1 MSDKQP
7 VRTRVASVLE
17 DPSAQAVAR
26 VYADAF
32 LQAAGD
38 KAVELLEEF
47 TSLQDD
53 VLSRNPQFAELL
65 LGHRLGRDEK
75 VQLIDRVIAGQA
87 SPLFTNFLRVLAK
100 HDRLDLL
107 PSILQEV
114 HVKHEMAGGKRRV
127 TVTSAVPLSDDA
139 RQRIQERL
147 GAALSFEPILIP
159 KVDPKVLGGLVIQVG
174 DTVYDTSL
182 RARLNQLRSRLR
194 QRSLYEIQSGRDR
207 FGH

>member
-1 MSDKQP
+1 MSDKPQL
-7 VRTRVASVLE
+7 RTRVASVLE

-26 VYADAF
+26 LYADAF
-32 LQAAGD
+32 LQAAGG
-38 KAVELLEEF
+38 APGELLEEF

-65 LGHRLGRDEK
+65 MGGRLGRDDKLE
-75 VQLIDRVIAGQA
+75 LINRVIAPQA
-87 SPLFTNFLRVLAK
+87 SPLFTNFLRVLAR
-100 HDRLDLL
+100 HERLDLL
-107 PSILQEV
+107 PSILHEA
-114 HVKHEMAGGKRRV
+114 HIKHEQAGGKRRV
-127 TVTSAVPLSDDA
+127 TVTSAVPLSDEA
-139 RQRIQERL
+139 QQRIRERL
-147 GAALSFEPILIP
+147 NSVLSFDPIVIP
-159 KVDPKVLGGLVIQVG
+159 IVDPKVLGGLVIQVG